1 MEKLKNIFLTC
12 CCSFTLVMI
21 INCFFAINISITVWD
36 IYKVLLTCLII
47 SLVIHLCHIID
58 HILLCYV
65 TVMSI
70 IFLMNYIYFG
80 IEIFQPIEILI
91 NIVLMSIVFFIVYLA
106 LYYVNEKDAKKI
118 NHMINEKREENKYE

>member
-12 CCSFTLVMI
+12 CCSFTLVVM
-21 INCFFAINISITVWD
+21 INCILTNNVSITVWD

-47 SLVIHLCHIID
+47 SFVINLCHIID

-70 IFLMNYIYFG
+70 ILLMNYIYFG
-80 IEIFQPIEILI
+80 IAVFQPMKVFI
-91 NIVLMSIVFFIVYLA
+91 NIVLMSIVFFVVYLA
-106 LYYVNEKDAKKI
+106 LYYVNEKDAQKI
-118 NHMINEKREENKYE
+118 NHMINEKREGDKYE